1 MPKEITDEDIFMKM
15 SEKAIECRVRRS
27 GESVKLKLR
36 TPKNLYTMKV
46 VGPRAEEIIKGLA
59 CEVVEV

>member
-1 MPKEITDEDIFMKM
+1 MPTEITDENMFMKM
-15 SEKAIECRVRRS
+15 SESAIECRVRRS

-36 TPKNLYTMKV
+36 TPKKLYTMKV
-46 VGPRAEEIIKGLA
+46 VGERAEEIIKGLA

>member
-1 MPKEITDEDIFMKM
+1 MGGTKLSNIINVEPDLGF
-15 SEKAIECRVRRS
+15 IEELTATG

-36 TPKNLYTMKV
+36 TPKTLYTMKV
-46 VGPRAEEIIKGLA
+46 VGDRAEEIIKGLA

>member
-1 MPKEITDEDIFMKM
+1 MPTEITDEDAFMKM
-15 SEKAIECRVRRS
+15 SESAVECRVRRS

-36 TPKNLYTMKV
+36 TPKKLYTMKV
-46 VGPRAEEIIKGLA
+46 VGERAEEIIKGLA

>member
-1 MPKEITDEDIFMKM
+1 MPTEITDEDVFLKM
-15 SEKAIECRVRRS
+15 SESAIECRVRRS

-36 TPKNLYTMKV
+36 TPKTLYTMKV
-46 VGPRAEEIIKGLA
+46 VGARAEEIIKGLA